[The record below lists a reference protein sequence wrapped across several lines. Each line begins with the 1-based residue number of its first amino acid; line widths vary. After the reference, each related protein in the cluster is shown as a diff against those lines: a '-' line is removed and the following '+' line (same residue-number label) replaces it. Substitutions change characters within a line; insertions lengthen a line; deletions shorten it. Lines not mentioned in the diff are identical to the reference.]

1 MSETIK
7 AHYQVLNELR
17 RLDDQVY
24 RIRRDAE
31 KIPQEID
38 KLNTTLNQKK
48 EENQSKRVTLDA
60 VEKQLRAREIEL
72 KEREDKL
79 KKAEEKMMEVK
90 TNEEYQA
97 AQKENDGQR
106 AEKSKLEEEIITLL
120 NQAEEQR
127 KVFKQFDTEFKT
139 FEAAITQDLK
149 RLEQERSKLVQDLE
163 KETSKRSHITPQL
176 PTDISSI
183 YLKLADRM
191 AGGSISVVENGLC
204 LGCNMKVRPQLYNE
218 ILGLKAVHRC
228 SNCGR
233 ILTLP
238 AQTPQSESA

>member
-1 MSETIK
+1 
-7 AHYQVLNELR
+7 VLNELR

-38 KLNTTLNQKK
+38 KLNSTLTQKR
-48 EENQSKRVTLDA
+48 EENLSKKTTLDA
-60 VEKQLRAREIEL
+60 VEKQLRTREIEL

-97 AQKENDGQR
+97 AQKENEAQR
-106 AEKSKLEEEIITLL
+106 VEKAKLEEEIIVLL

-127 KVFKQFDTEFKT
+127 KVFKAIDTEFKS
-139 FEAAITQDLK
+139 FETAITADLK
-149 RLEQERSKLVQDLE
+149 RLEEERKKLLQDLE

-183 YLKLADRM
+183 YMKLADRM
-191 AGGSISVVENGLC
+191 AGGSISIVENGLC

-218 ILGLKAVHRC
+218 VLGLKAIHRC

-233 ILTLP
+233 ILTL
-238 AQTPQSESA
+238 AIQTQQSESA